1 MRGIISEDEKAPSQE
16 GAFSSFTP
24 RKASGRWHCGQ
35 YRLNYGKRPLIM
47 GILNVTPDSFSDGGL
62 FLSRSKALDRA
73 VQMEEEGVDIID
85 IGGES
90 TRPGSSP
97 VSFEEECRRVL
108 PIIEALSGKL
118 RIPLSID
125 TTKAA
130 LVKCAL
136 EAGISIIND
145 VSGFTRDPEMFPVA
159 AESRAG
165 LVIMHT
171 KGKPR
176 TMQNRPRYRHLIS
189 EIFGFLNGQVKK
201 ASAYRILRNR
211 IAIDPGIGFGKTV
224 KHNLEIIHH
233 LDSFSAL
240 GLPILVGP
248 SRKSFIGE
256 ILNLPPSER
265 LEGTAAAAAISVF
278 QGAHI
283 LRVHDIS
290 TMVRVVRIADAIR
303 KERKT

>member
-1 MRGIISEDEKAPSQE
+1 MSEDEEAPSQE
-16 GAFSSFTP
+16 GASSSFT
-24 RKASGRWHCGQ
+24 RMKASGRWHCGK

-73 VQMEEEGVDIID
+73 VQMEEEGADIID

-90 TRPGSSP
+90 TRPGSLS
-97 VSFEEECRRVL
+97 VDLEEECRRVL
-108 PIIEALSGKL
+108 PVIEGLAGRL

-130 LVKCAL
+130 LASRAID
-136 EAGISIIND
+136 AGASIVND
-145 VSGFTRDPEMFPVA
+145 VSGFTYDPEMFPLA
-159 AESRAG
+159 AMRRVG
-165 LVIMHT
+165 LVIMHS
-171 KGKPR
+171 KGRPR
-176 TMQNRPRYRHLIS
+176 TMQRHPRYHNLIG
-189 EIFGFLNGQVKK
+189 EIHKFLSGQITK
-201 ASAYRILRNR
+201 ASGYRIPRNR

-224 KHNLEIIHH
+224 KHNLKIINH
-233 LDSFSAL
+233 LGSLSAL
-240 GLPILVGP
+240 GVPVLVGP

-256 ILNLPPSER
+256 VLNLPPSER

-290 TMVRVVRIADAIR
+290 TLVRVVRVADAIK
-303 KERKT
+303 KERIK

>member
-1 MRGIISEDEKAPSQE
+1 
-16 GAFSSFTP
+16 
-24 RKASGRWHCGQ
+24 
-35 YRLNYGKRPLIM
+35 M

-73 VQMEEEGVDIID
+73 VQMEEEGADIID

-97 VSFEEECRRVL
+97 VSLEEECQRVL
-108 PIIEALSGKL
+108 PVIEGLAKRL

-130 LVKCAL
+130 LAL
-136 EAGISIIND
+136 RAIDAGVSIVND
-145 VSGFTRDPEMFPVA
+145 VSGFTRDPEMFSLA
-159 AESRAG
+159 AARRVG
-165 LVIMHT
+165 LVIMHS
-171 KGKPR
+171 KGRPR
-176 TMQNRPRYRHLIS
+176 TMQRHPRYHHLID
-189 EIFGFLNGQVKK
+189 EIFGFLSEQIKK
-201 ASAYRILRNR
+201 ASGHRIPRNR

-224 KHNLEIIHH
+224 KHNLKIIHH

-240 GLPILVGP
+240 GVPVLVGP

-256 ILNLPPSER
+256 VLTLPPAER
-265 LEGTAAAAAISVF
+265 MEGTAAAAAISIF
-278 QGAHI
+278 RGAHI

-290 TMVRVVRIADAIR
+290 PLVRVVRIADAIR
-303 KERKT
+303 KERMN

>member
-1 MRGIISEDEKAPSQE
+1 
-16 GAFSSFTP
+16 
-24 RKASGRWHCGQ
+24 
-35 YRLNYGKRPLIM
+35 M

-62 FLSRSKALDRA
+62 FDSRSKAIDRA
-73 VQMEEEGVDIID
+73 LQMEEEGADIID

-97 VSFEEECRRVL
+97 VSLQEECQRVI
-108 PIIEALSGKL
+108 PVIEGLTARL

-130 LVKCAL
+130 LARCAVDS
-136 EAGISIIND
+136 GVSIIND
-145 VSGFTRDPEMFPVA
+145 VSGFTRDPEMFSVA

-165 LVIMHT
+165 LVIMHS

-176 TMQNRPRYRHLIS
+176 TMQRRPHYRDLID
-189 EIFGFLNGQVKK
+189 EIFGFLNARVKK
-201 ASAYRILRNR
+201 ASGYRIPRNR

-224 KHNLEIIHH
+224 KHNLQIIHH
-233 LDSFSAL
+233 LDCFSAL
-240 GLPILVGP
+240 GVPVLLGP

-256 ILNLPPSER
+256 VLNLPPSER

-278 QGAHI
+278 GGAHI

-290 TMVRVVRIADAIR
+290 VLVRVVRMADAIR
-303 KERKT
+303 KMRISC